1 MGISSQIFIETIA
14 TLIGIFAGTLL
25 ALIVD
30 RYSERRRLQRQ
41 SRTVLRSL
49 SQELSENYKAI
60 QHAKSSY
67 ASTPW
72 GKSFYVSTVAWETA
86 LAGGDLPNM
95 IGFELT
101 DAISAQ
107 YALLARIRY
116 YVDLLTNLWLTPG
129 DVPGREEIRRGFHRA
144 ITETMSQAIRQHAG
158 VTARIEKVMN
168 RQTL

>member
-1 MGISSQIFIETIA
+1 MGISSQIFIEAIA

-49 SQELSENYKAI
+49 AQELGENFKTI
-60 QHAKSSY
+60 QNAKPAY

-72 GKSFYVSTVAWETA
+72 GKSFYVSIVAWETA
-86 LAGGDLPNM
+86 QAGGDLPHM

-101 DAISAQ
+101 DTISVQ

-144 ITETMSQAIRQHAG
+144 IMETMSQAIRQHAG
-158 VTARIEKVMN
+158 IMARIEKSMN
-168 RQTL
+168 RP